1 MTSVTRVIDE
11 AFIRLLEG
19 HDLCVGRLMNGLFG
33 GTRRVHGFGQSAEFA
48 DFRPYT
54 PGDEFKR
61 VDTNLYARFGVPI
74 IRLCTDERQL
84 HHRILLDTSA
94 SMAWGEP
101 RKSISALRLCASLG
115 YLAVQASDR
124 VSVFTLSG
132 TGCGEVCRNVTGRE
146 AFLRALSLLED
157 VRFRGNVD
165 LGASILRCPGAGST
179 GGVDF
184 LISDLLTDSDWRS
197 AVDRLLDAG
206 REVNIVRVLSPDE
219 ITPSLRGRLRLI
231 GSEGDEYRGD
241 FGRASTVAYRAAFD
255 ELTHDIQSFCASRG
269 VGLCTIS
276 SDIPIGR
283 VIFDAGAR
291 AGMTV

>member
-1 MTSVTRVIDE
+1 MTAVARVIDE

-33 GTRRVHGFGQSAEFA
+33 GTRRVRGFGQSAEFA
-48 DFRPYT
+48 DYRPYA
-54 PGDEFKR
+54 PGDELKR

-74 IRLCTDERQL
+74 IRLFTDERQL
-84 HHRILLDTSA
+84 HHRILIDTSA
-94 SMAWGEP
+94 SMAWGKP
-101 RKSISALRLCASLG
+101 RKSFAALRLCAALG

-124 VSVFTLSG
+124 VSVLTLSG
-132 TGCGEVCRNVTGRE
+132 TGCGEICRNVTGRE
-146 AFLRALSLLED
+146 AFLRALTTLEG
-157 VRFRGNVD
+157 VRFRGDAD
-165 LGASILRCPGAGST
+165 LGAAMLRCPGAGGT

-184 LISDLLTDSDWRS
+184 LISDLLTDSDWRG

-206 REVNIVRVLSPDE
+206 RQVNILRVLSPDE

-231 GSEGDEYRGD
+231 GPEGDEYRAD
-241 FGRASTVAYRAAFD
+241 FGRAAVDAYREAFD
-255 ELTHDIQSFCASRG
+255 ELTHDIQSFCAARG
-269 VGLCTIS
+269 VGFCTVS

-283 VIFDAGAR
+283 MIFEAGAR